1 MCWPAISPDFPSH
14 ARLTSLCLV
23 DKVPFGTSFQ
33 SLQQYKPA
41 MRYRIPEDV
50 VFREVGG
57 EAVLLNLATGTYFG
71 LDGVGTE
78 IWNLLAREGT
88 IDGVTNALLAGYD
101 IEEPRLRLDI
111 EQFIQQLTQKGLL
124 AIEPAHTSHDGT

>member
-1 MCWPAISPDFPSH
+1 
-14 ARLTSLCLV
+14 
-23 DKVPFGTSFQ
+23 
-33 SLQQYKPA
+33 

-50 VFREVGG
+50 VSREVGG

-88 IDGVTNALLAGYD
+88 IEGVTHALLAGYD
-101 IEEPRLRLDI
+101 VEEPRLRHDI
-111 EQFIQQLTQKGLL
+111 EQFIQQLMHKGLL
-124 AIEPAHTSHDGT
+124 AIEPDK

>member
-1 MCWPAISPDFPSH
+1 MTSPTP
-14 ARLTSLCLV
+14 V
-23 DKVPFGTSFQ
+23 DKVPAPALHFILFSTHT
-33 SLQQYKPA
+33 A

-50 VFREVGG
+50 VSREVGG

-88 IDGVTNALLAGYD
+88 IEGV
-101 IEEPRLRLDI
+101 
-111 EQFIQQLTQKGLL
+111 
-124 AIEPAHTSHDGT
+124 AHAW